1 MTSTA
6 AGQDRTIVYTLELA
20 LAPTVTAPDR
30 ARAEVTAWLARTGHD
45 GNGNLIDDVRLLV
58 SELVTN
64 CVRHANLTTDQPVR
78 LTATLH
84 AAILRLEVHDEG
96 RFGTVARRPPRPFA
110 ESGFGLNLVARLAE
124 DWGVERNSGGTT
136 VWLEL
141 AAGA

>member
-1 MTSTA
+1 LAPTA
-6 AGQDRTIVYTLELA
+6 AGQDPTIADTLELA

-30 ARAEVTAWLARTGHD
+30 ARAEVTAWLAGTGHD
-45 GNGNLIDDVRLLV
+45 GNLIDDVRLLV

-64 CVRHANLTTDQPVR
+64 CVRHANLSTEQPVR

-96 RFGTVARRPPRPFA
+96 LFGTVARRPPRPFA

>member
-1 MTSTA
+1 LTSTA
-6 AGQDRTIVYTLELA
+6 AGQDPTIADTLQLA

-30 ARAEVTAWLARTGHD
+30 ARAEVAAWLARTGR
-45 GNGNLIDDVRLLV
+45 GGTLIDDVRLLV

-64 CVRHANLTTDQPVR
+64 CVRHASLTKDQPVK

-84 AAILRLEVHDEG
+84 AAILRLEVHDQG
-96 RFGTVARRPPRPFA
+96 RLGTVARRPPGSLA
-110 ESGFGLNLVARLAE
+110 ESGFGLNLVARLAD
-124 DWGVERNSGGTT
+124 DWGVDRDSRGTT